1 MCVTE
6 LACLT
11 YIVIFFTNDSS
22 ALLPCYVR
30 RLSYCLLPTNML
42 KCGAIP
48 LENIVM
54 KKLIQSVKG
63 TREFYP
69 EEMALRNYLYDKVR
83 SASQTFG
90 YQEWDAPF
98 IEAIDLYAAKSGEEL
113 VKKQS
118 FTFEDRGGEL
128 VTLRPELTPSLARMI
143 AAKQGE
149 LNFPVR
155 WWSFGPFWRYEQPQ
169 KGRSR
174 EFFQWNVDLLG
185 VNSPEADAELIA
197 MGATF
202 LRSVGLSPELALIY
216 VNNRRLMDSE
226 FDALGITQEKRLDVS
241 NLVDRRTKMDPAKWD
256 AYALELGITQKQLDG
271 LKDILGNLDL
281 WKKSDELTRLFAA
294 LEALGVKDYV
304 RFDPNIM
311 RGLLYYTGTV
321 FEAFDVSGSLKR
333 AIFGG
338 GRYDNLL
345 ADVGGQPLSG
355 VGFAMGD
362 VVIGIILQE
371 AGLVPEFEPSPAQVL
386 VTVFDEKLW
395 MQSFSLASELRNAGL
410 KVMVY
415 PEPAKLPRQFKFAD
429 KMKMKVVVTIG
440 PDEAEKGLAAVK
452 NLSNG
457 EQVIVTREAVADEVR
472 KIL

>member
-1 MCVTE
+1 
-6 LACLT
+6 
-11 YIVIFFTNDSS
+11 
-22 ALLPCYVR
+22 
-30 RLSYCLLPTNML
+30 
-42 KCGAIP
+42 
-48 LENIVM
+48 M
-54 KKLIQSVKG
+54 KKVIQSVKG

-69 EEMALRNYLYDKVR
+69 EQMFLRNFIYDKVR
-83 SASQTFG
+83 SASQAFG

-98 IEAIDLYAAKSGEEL
+98 IETIDLYAAKSGEEL

-118 FTFEDRGGEL
+118 FVFEDRGGDQ

-169 KGRSR
+169 KGRTR
-174 EFFQWNVDLLG
+174 EFFQWNIDMLG

-197 MGATF
+197 VGATF
-202 LRSVGLSPELALIY
+202 LRSVGLSPERALIY

-226 FDALGITQEKRLDVS
+226 FDALGIVPEMRLDVS

-256 AYALELGITQKQLDG
+256 AYALELGLTQPQLDG
-271 LKDILGNLDL
+271 LKGILGNFDL
-281 WKKSDELTRLFAA
+281 WKKNDELPRLFAA
-294 LEALGVKDYV
+294 LDVLGVREYV
-304 RFDPNIM
+304 KFDPNIM

-321 FEAFDVSGSLKR
+321 FEAFDTSGSVKR

-386 VTVFDEKLW
+386 VTVFAEDLWLESYKLG
-395 MQSFSLASELRNAGL
+395 AELRKAGL
-410 KVMVY
+410 KVMVF
-415 PEPAKLPRQFKFAD
+415 PEPAKLQKQFKYAD
-429 KMKMKVVVTIG
+429 KMNMKVAVTIG
-440 PDEAEKGLAAVK
+440 PDELEKGLVAVK
-452 NLSNG
+452 NLSTG
-457 EQVIVTREAVADEVR
+457 EQAVVTREAAVEEAR

>member
-1 MCVTE
+1 M
-6 LACLT
+6 A
-11 YIVIFFTNDSS
+11 S
-22 ALLPCYVR
+22 
-30 RLSYCLLPTNML
+30 
-42 KCGAIP
+42 K
-48 LENIVM
+48 
-54 KKLIQSVKG
+54 IQSVKG

-69 EEMALRNYLYDKVR
+69 EQMYLRNFIYEKVR
-83 SASQTFG
+83 NASQAFG

-98 IEAIDLYAAKSGEEL
+98 IESIDLYAAKSGEEL

-118 FTFEDRGGEL
+118 FTFTDRGGDS

-149 LNFPVR
+149 LTFPLR

-174 EFFQWNVDLLG
+174 EFFQWNIDMLG

-197 MGATF
+197 VAATF
-202 LRSVGLSPELALIY
+202 LRSVGLNSEQAAIY

-226 FDALGITQEKRLDVS
+226 FDALGIVQEKRMDVS
-241 NLVDRRTKMDPAKWD
+241 NLVDRRTKMEPAKWD
-256 AYALELGITQKQLDG
+256 SYALELGLTDSQLNG
-271 LKDILGNLDL
+271 LKEILGNFEL
-281 WKKSDELTRLFAA
+281 WKKSDELVRLFAA

-304 RFDPNIM
+304 KFDPNIM

-321 FEAFDVSGSLKR
+321 FEAFDTSGSLKR
-333 AIFGG
+333 AILGG

-371 AGLVPEFEPSPAQVL
+371 KGLLPEFVPSPAPVL
-386 VTVFDEKLW
+386 VTVFEESLLRE
-395 MQSFSLASELRNAGL
+395 SYSLAAELRQAGL
-410 KVMVY
+410 NVLCF
-415 PEPAKLPRQFKFAD
+415 PEPAKLQKQFKFAD
-429 KMKMKVVVTIG
+429 KMKAKVAVTVG
-440 PDEAEKGLAAVK
+440 PDEAANAQVAIK
-452 NLSNG
+452 NLTNG
-457 EQVIVTREAVADEVR
+457 EQVTVKREAAAESIK
-472 KIL
+472 KILAS